1 MKRYGQVIKLR
12 PEKYDEYVKLHANT
26 WPAVLKMIHEA
37 NIRNYTIFHHDGFL
51 FAYFEYIGTNF
62 DADMAKI
69 AADKTTQE
77 WWSHCEPCQQPLET
91 RKPGEWW
98 ANMQEVFHTN

>member
-26 WPAVLKMIHEA
+26 WPGVLKMIHQA

-51 FAYFEYIGTNF
+51 FAYFEYIGTDF

-91 RKPGEWW
+91 RQPGEWW
-98 ANMQEVFHTN
+98 ASMKEVFHTD